1 MTVSREAWLAT
12 VQNGDEVSEQHDEL
26 VTIEFVDGEPRTIE
40 MTDGQRITLL
50 EPAAAA

>member
-1 MTVSREAWLAT
+1 MSVSREAWLAT
-12 VQNGDEVSEQHDEL
+12 VQNGDEISEQHDEL

-50 EPAAAA
+50 EPAEAA

>member
-1 MTVSREAWLAT
+1 MAVSREAWLAT
-12 VQNGDEVSEQHDEL
+12 VQNGDEASEQHDEL